1 MKKLNATFDIENDL
15 AEYTLRNTLE
25 GLGAKYVKTM
35 ADTEHLKDQP
45 TYKKLV
51 KAKKQAESELYEY
64 INRNK
69 I

>member
-25 GLGAKYVKTM
+25 GMGAKYVKTM
-35 ADTEHLKDQP
+35 ADTEHLKNQP
-45 TYKKLV
+45 NYKNLV
-51 KAKKQAESELYEY
+51 KAKKDAESKLYEY
-64 INRNK
+64 INNNR